1 MRFGMREAIFLVLL
15 LAMPIAAYMFVFKP
29 RNVQI
34 AEALQQ
40 INQKKAKLDR
50 LAAATKNIDNLGNEI
65 DKLSKTVELFEK
77 KLPAQREV
85 EVILRQVWEM
95 AAKHR
100 LVPKSVRT
108 EKPVTAAQYA
118 ELPIMM
124 TIYGNFDGF
133 YSFLLDLEQL
143 KRITRMP
150 KMKLEKIVGNDVS
163 DGQMRAVIVLSIYF
177 DPQGQSVGNKANERH
192 RL

>member
-1 MRFGMREAIFLVLL
+1 MRFGIREAIFLVLL
-15 LAMPIAAYMFVFKP
+15 LAMPIAAYMFVFRP
-29 RNVQI
+29 RNIQI
-34 AEALQQ
+34 AEALEQ
-40 INQKKAKLDR
+40 INQKKIKLDR
-50 LAAATKNIDNLGNEI
+50 LAAATKNIDDLGVEI
-65 DKLSKTVELFEK
+65 DKLSKTIELFEK
-77 KLPAQREV
+77 RLPAQREV

-133 YSFLLDLEQL
+133 YGFLLDLEKL
-143 KRITRMP
+143 KRITRIP
-150 KMKLEKIVGNDVS
+150 KMKLEKIRNKDAS
-163 DGQMRAVIVLSIYF
+163 DGQMRAVVTLSIYF
-177 DPQGQSVGNKANERH
+177 DPQGKVMGERTSERR